1 MFYIWPEAK
10 RNRPMLNRYTLVA
23 AGCLLAVMARAQVLE
38 EKTEVLDAPVGEA
51 RWVQNAGTALYAY
64 PAQEGWY
71 RVRRKVYLPMAAWD
85 GNQIAA
91 GTVLHNKDGD
101 KIGETR
107 QALSPVMADTVK
119 RFRRKPRL
127 RAILEGQVF
136 KTKLAEGSLPEERLQ
151 DILQQRN
158 RRDQMAGYEGLREDF
173 AMARRS
179 YDGFEARVLRAENR
193 SLKEPGD
200 FRIILVYRGSMPFAV
215 MAKGHPISM
224 ERPKETWEMQDMT
237 ILYSY
242 NPTEEQKALMEEI
255 LFTHLS
261 L

>member
-1 MFYIWPEAK
+1 
-10 RNRPMLNRYTLVA
+10 MLKIHLSLVTF
-23 AGCLLAVMARAQVLE
+23 CLLAACCPAQVLE
-38 EKTEVLDAPVGEA
+38 DKTEVLDAPVGEA
-51 RWVQNAGTALYAY
+51 LWVQEAGTALYAY

-85 GNQIAA
+85 GSQIAA
-91 GTVLHNKDGD
+91 GTALQNEDGD

-107 QALSPVMADTVK
+107 RALTPVMADTVK

-136 KTKLAEGSLPEERLQ
+136 KTKLAEGTLPEERLQ

-158 RRDQMAGYEGLREDF
+158 RRDQMAGYEGLVEDF
-173 AMARRS
+173 DLIERS
-179 YDGFEARVLRAENR
+179 YDGFEAWVLRAQHR

-200 FRIILVYRGSMPFAV
+200 FRLILVYRGSLPFAV
-215 MAKGHPISM
+215 MAKGYPISM

-242 NPTEEQKALMEEI
+242 NPTDEQKALMEEI
-255 LFTHLS
+255 LFTHLA